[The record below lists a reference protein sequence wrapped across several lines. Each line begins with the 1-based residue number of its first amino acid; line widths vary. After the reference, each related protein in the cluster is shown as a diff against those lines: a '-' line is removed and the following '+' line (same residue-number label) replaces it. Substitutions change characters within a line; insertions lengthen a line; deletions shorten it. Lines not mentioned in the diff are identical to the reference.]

1 MFEIRNKRQT
11 NIRIIFHS
19 DSDSRKQ
26 LLKKIMIELME
37 LETKGEKL
45 AEEVRRELLQDIGSD
60 FPPIAKALE
69 VEMNQAKINKLKTI
83 LDRLSGE
90 K

>member
-1 MFEIRNKRQT
+1 
-11 NIRIIFHS
+11 
-19 DSDSRKQ
+19 
-26 LLKKIMIELME
+26 ME